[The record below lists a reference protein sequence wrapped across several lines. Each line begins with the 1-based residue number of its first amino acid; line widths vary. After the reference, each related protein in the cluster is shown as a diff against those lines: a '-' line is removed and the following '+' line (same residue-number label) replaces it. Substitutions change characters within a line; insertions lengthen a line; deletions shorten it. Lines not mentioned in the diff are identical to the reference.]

1 MQKQFVIG
9 NLGGDVELRPLP
21 NSDRQVA
28 TFSVAS
34 NDKRGGQKVT
44 TWFKINVYGNSARAC
59 SENLKSGD
67 PVFVEGPLKA
77 EAYIRDK
84 DGKAAY
90 SLTID
95 ATNVNFL
102 PKTRS
107 NGGAPAA
114 AASTEA
120 AGDGGDLTDDDV
132 PF

>member
-1 MQKQFVIG
+1 MQKQIAIG
-9 NLGGDVELRPLP
+9 NLGGAVELRTLP

-34 NDKRGGQKVT
+34 NDKRGGRKVT
-44 TWFKINVYGNSARAC
+44 TWFKVNAYGNSAQAC
-59 SENLKSGD
+59 ADNLRSGD

-77 EAYIRDK
+77 EAYIRNV
-84 DGKAAY
+84 DGKPAY

-95 ATNVNFL
+95 ATNVTFL
-102 PKTRS
+102 PKSRS
-107 NGGAPAA
+107 NGGAPAE

-120 AGDGGDLTDDDV
+120 AGDGGDLKDDDV